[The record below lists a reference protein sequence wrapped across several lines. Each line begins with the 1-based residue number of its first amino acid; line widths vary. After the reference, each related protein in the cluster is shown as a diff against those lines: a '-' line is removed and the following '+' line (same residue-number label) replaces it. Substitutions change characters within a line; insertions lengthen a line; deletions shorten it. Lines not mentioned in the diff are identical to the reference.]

1 MMNNLSKIEETLF
14 KEFCKE
20 KISNIVFIL
29 ASPRTGST
37 PFYQALVSSSGCPY
51 ISNFT
56 NTYFSEYPVIGLS
69 IQHGT
74 KSVDSLKSKY
84 GKTNNLFGAS
94 EGSALF
100 ANWFGGGHPS
110 QEVSSEAKEEKKSHF
125 EKTVNS
131 ISALYG
137 KPLIIKNA
145 WNCFRIQSIVN
156 IFPMAKFIWL
166 KRDIGEA
173 AKSDLEARYVTKS
186 NPNHWNSATPRNV
199 GDLLKKP
206 YVQQVV
212 ENQYEFNISI
222 KKSLELI
229 PSQNWTEVFFED
241 FIRNP
246 TKIISDMCAFIKC
259 TPRFDNELK
268 DKIRKESID
277 LSSKDIDDINS
288 YIHDNAKR
296 LNFLRPNF

>member
-173 AKSDLEARYVTKS
+173 AKSDLEAKLGQVWKAVRSCKDSWPFHKAVDK
-186 NPNHWNSATPRNV
+186 NV
-199 GDLLKKP
+199 VPDYFKVITEPMDLDTM
-206 YVQQVV
+206 Y
-212 ENQYEFNISI
+212 
-222 KKSLELI
+222 
-229 PSQNWTEVFFED
+229 
-241 FIRNP
+241 
-246 TKIISDMCAFIKC
+246 
-259 TPRFDNELK
+259 
-268 DKIRKESID
+268 
-277 LSSKDIDDINS
+277 
-288 YIHDNAKR
+288 KR
-296 LNFLRPNF
+296 LNSHYYKNKEMFIYDFMLIVNNCKSYNSPDTIYYRSANIIKDNFLSLMTTFGLK